1 MKDDPHYD
9 LFDSINSMYDNEP
22 PGPAWKR
29 QIYRIVFQSDT
40 RLGRLFDLVLSTF
53 ILTNIM
59 VLLLESV
66 PTIGVKY
73 NLLFRVLDNVY
84 LVFFSIEVL
93 LRIICVRWPKRYIFS
108 FYGLIDL
115 LAILPSFLEF
125 IFPQTHVLMLVRCFR
140 LLRVFRIFGL
150 VKFLKESRLLLFSL
164 IRSLRKIIV
173 FLFFV
178 LLLTVF
184 LGALMYVLEYK
195 HNPQFN
201 SIPQSIYW
209 AIVTIT
215 TVGYGDV
222 SPITASGKIVASF
235 IMILG
240 YAIIAVPT
248 GIISSGMIKETGR
261 LSTKRKEYLCPHCLQ
276 GHHEQDALFCKYCGE
291 ALTP

>member
-9 LFDSINSMYDNEP
+9 LLDSINSMYDNEP
-22 PGPAWKR
+22 SGPAWKR

-40 RLGRLFDLVLSTF
+40 HLGRLFDLVLSIF

-66 PTIGVKY
+66 PGIGTEYK
-73 NLLFRVLDNVY
+73 LLFRVLDKVY
-84 LVFFSIEVL
+84 LVFFTVEVL

-115 LAILPSFLEF
+115 LAIIPSYLEF
-125 IFPQTHVLMLVRCFR
+125 VFPQTHVLMLIRCFR

-150 VKFLKESRLLLFSL
+150 VKFLSESRLLLFSL
-164 IRSLRKIIV
+164 IRSLRKIVV

-184 LGALMYVLEYK
+184 LGAFMYVLEYK

-222 SPITASGKIVASF
+222 SPVTAGGKIVASF

-248 GIISSGMIKETGR
+248 GIISSGMIKEKGGH
-261 LSTKRKEYLCPHCLQ
+261 SSKRREYLCPHCLQ
-276 GHHEQDALFCKYCGE
+276 GHHEQDALFCKHCGE

>member
-9 LFDSINSMYDNEP
+9 FLDSINSLYDNEP

-29 QIYRIVFQSDT
+29 KIYRIIFQSDT
-40 RLGRLFDLVLSTF
+40 RLGRLFDLILCIF

-66 PTIGVKY
+66 PAIGAQY
-73 NLLFRVLDNVY
+73 SLLFRILDKVY
-84 LVFFSIEVL
+84 LVFFTLEVI
-93 LRIICVRWPKRYIFS
+93 LRIACVRWPKRYIFS

-115 LAILPSFLEF
+115 LAILPSYLEF
-125 IFPQTHVLMLVRCFR
+125 IFPETHVLMLIRSFR

-150 VKFLKESRLLLFSL
+150 VKFLSESRMLLFSL

-184 LGALMYVLEYK
+184 LGSFMYVLEYR

-222 SPITASGKIVASF
+222 SPVTTGGKIVASF

-248 GIISSGMIKETGR
+248 GIISSGMINESR
-261 LSTKRKEYLCPHCLQ
+261 RRASNRKEYLCPHCGQ
-276 GHHEQDALFCKYCGE
+276 GNHEQDAMFCKYCGE

>member
-9 LFDSINSMYDNEP
+9 LLDSVNSLYDNEP
-22 PGPAWKR
+22 PGPVWKR
-29 QIYRIVFQSDT
+29 KLYRVIFQSDT
-40 RLGRLFDLVLSTF
+40 HMGRLFDIVLSIF
-53 ILTNIM
+53 ILTNIA

-66 PTIGVKY
+66 PAIGAQY
-73 NLLFRVLDNVY
+73 HLLFRVLDKVY
-84 LVFFSIEVL
+84 LVFFTIEVI
-93 LRIICVRWPKRYIFS
+93 LRISCVRWPKRYIFS

-115 LAILPSFLEF
+115 LAIIPSYLEF
-125 IFPQTHVLMLVRCFR
+125 VFPATHVLMLVRCFR

-150 VKFLKESRLLLFSL
+150 VKFLNESRMLLFSL
-164 IRSLRKIIV
+164 IRSLRKIVV

-184 LGALMYVLEYK
+184 LGAFMYVLEYR

-222 SPITASGKIVASF
+222 APVTTIGKIVASF

-248 GIISSGMIKETGR
+248 GIISSGMIKENRR
-261 LSTKRKEYLCPHCLQ
+261 LSPKRKEYLCPHCLQ
-276 GHHEQDALFCKYCGE
+276 GHHEQDALFCKHCGE